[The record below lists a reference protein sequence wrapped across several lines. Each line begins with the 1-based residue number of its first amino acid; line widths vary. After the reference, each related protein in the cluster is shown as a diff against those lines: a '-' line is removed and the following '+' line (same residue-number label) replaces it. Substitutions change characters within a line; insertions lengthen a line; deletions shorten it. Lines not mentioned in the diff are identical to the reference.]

1 MNAWYNA
8 ESYPDP
14 TAGEALSRVLC
25 PEPAAAGVLDE
36 RGVLALAEAVAARA
50 AQDYYELL
58 RLPDPDEAVLRER
71 RDLERFFLSG
81 FFRRLTGLNGW
92 AMVCGVRKEAQKK

>member
-1 MNAWYNA
+1 MNVWNNA

-14 TAGEALSRVLC
+14 TAGEAITRVLC
-25 PEPAAAGVLDE
+25 TEPASAGALDE
-36 RGVLALAEAVAARA
+36 RGAVALAEAVVARA

-58 RLPDPDEAVLRER
+58 RLPDPDETVLRER

-92 AMVCGVRKEAQKK
+92 ALLCGVRKEAQKK